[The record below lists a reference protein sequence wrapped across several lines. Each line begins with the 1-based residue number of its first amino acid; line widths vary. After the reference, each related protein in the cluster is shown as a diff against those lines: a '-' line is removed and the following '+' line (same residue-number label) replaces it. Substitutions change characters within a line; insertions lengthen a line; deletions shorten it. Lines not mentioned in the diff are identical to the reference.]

1 MPLLFRGVTDETV
14 SAETVPTAETVLF
27 RGVTDETVS
36 VYGDSANN
44 DPTVHCHTQKNKSQG
59 ALKRANPA
67 SSSKRHNSKQA
78 KYRCLGCEPSLLIV

>member
-44 DPTVHCHTQKNKSQG
+44 DPTVHCHTQKIRAKVHSSEQIQHQV
-59 ALKRANPA
+59 LKGTTR
-67 SSSKRHNSKQA
+67 SKQ
-78 KYRCLGCEPSLLIV
+78 STVV